1 MQPGRGHHTLPRVE
15 RQSGVPVVGPAGQMV
30 PWLSLQQIAAG
41 EGGPSFPAHI
51 LGLAAPTAGRADRDP
66 AHRAYRDKEKVTTQ
80 PWLSTRQL
88 TDSFL
93 CQ

>member
-1 MQPGRGHHTLPRVE
+1 M
-15 RQSGVPVVGPAGQMV
+15 PVVGPAGQMV

-88 TDSFL
+88 TVFYVSECLLLNTFL
-93 CQ
+93 VMTCKSTR